1 MKRSKSFYLIL
12 IALILAVYYIFIGV
26 YLNKLGYTN
35 QESLFYIEKGKIISH
50 GLGNKLRV
58 MGLTSPL
65 LPFYGSYIFSF
76 INPILA
82 PVLASGIGTALL
94 FYIMATALV
103 KRNKDNF
110 YLLVLVVIFTLHPG
124 IIYTACSGKSVYMVL
139 IFFFLFFINLLK
151 FYNSNTTYHI
161 SIASIY
167 FVMLVFSDYKCVWL
181 ALFFIPL
188 VLAIAIHSLNL
199 SEKESVFRLHL
210 SFNNPSLRR
219 KLVNKTF
226 SIYSIIFILPIASIA
241 IYKVLNLTHAADL
254 NYFLESPYATWNI
267 IADKFE
273 YNTTVIA
280 SRFAIPEI
288 SLLVSLKA
296 IVFCPLIVLAIYL
309 FKQNTYQILTLLTPF
324 GLIEFLKVKYEG
336 INLVY
341 EYYLLFLILSLLCII
356 FRVRFIRNQSMLKV
370 ALSIIIAV
378 QLYIGF
384 IFLAKSYIPEESN
397 FAEVLLNQTGN
408 KINEQ
413 THEMS
418 DYINSLPDDQRIL
431 VDDAVAYPVAS
442 YVNKIEKLT
451 MPYQESYL
459 SAIEAID
466 KYDGYVLIANQ
477 DNPMLGYTQLTD
489 FYLDGVRR
497 KNPKLNIYKIYVT
510 DYWTLYKM
518 IE

>member
-1 MKRSKSFYLIL
+1 MKLSKTFYLVLVTFIL
-12 IALILAVYYIFIGV
+12 SAYYIFVGV
-26 YLNKLGYTN
+26 YLNKLGYSN
-35 QESLFYIEKGKIISH
+35 HESLFYIEKGKIISH

-65 LPFYGSYIFSF
+65 LPFYGSYLFSF
-76 INPILA
+76 LNPILA
-82 PVLASGIGTALL
+82 PVFASAVGTALL
-94 FYIMATALV
+94 FYIMATSMV

-110 YLLVLVVIFTLHPG
+110 YLFILVILFALHPG
-124 IIYTACSGKSVYMVL
+124 LIYTACSGKSIYMVL
-139 IFFFLFFINLLK
+139 IFFFLFFLNMLR
-151 FYNSNTTYHI
+151 FYNSNTTYHV
-161 SIASIY
+161 SVASIF
-167 FVMLVFSDYKCVWL
+167 FVLLVFSDYKCVWL

-188 VLAIAIHSLNL
+188 VLSIAIHSLNL

-241 IYKVLNLTHAADL
+241 IYKVLNLTHADDL

-273 YNTTVIA
+273 YNVTDAA

-288 SLLVSLKA
+288 SVMVSLKA
-296 IVFCPLIVLAIYL
+296 IVFCPMIVLAIYL

-324 GLIEFLKVKYEG
+324 GLIEFLKVKYDKV
-336 INLVY
+336 NLTY

-356 FRVRFIRNQSMLKV
+356 FRVRFIKNQSMIKM
-370 ALSIIIAV
+370 ALAIVVAV

-384 IFLAKSYIPEESN
+384 IFLSKSYIPEENN
-397 FAEVLLNQTGN
+397 FANVLLNRTSN
-408 KINEQ
+408 KIDEQ
-413 THEMS
+413 NHEIS
-418 DYINSLPDDQRIL
+418 NYINTLPGTDKIL
-431 VDDAVAYPVAS
+431 VDDAVAYPVAC
-442 YVNKIEKLT
+442 YVKDITKLT

-459 SAIEAID
+459 RALEAPE
-466 KYDGYVLIANQ
+466 KYSGYVLIANEA
-477 DNPMLGYTQLTD
+477 NPMLGYTQLTD
-489 FYLDGVRR
+489 FYLDGIRR
-497 KNPKLNIYKIYVT
+497 KSPKLNLYKIYVT
-510 DYWTLYKM
+510 DYWTLYRM